1 LKPPNSC
8 PNPLNNKRE
17 KENMEGII
25 SNQQSLYRESSIS
38 LHHSSHTISKLK
50 PKIRVI
56 HLIAPEIIKTDVTNF
71 RDLVQKLTGKPT
83 TNKKRSKSLM
93 NTNPKSKV
101 LQEEEEEE
109 EVSVDK
115 DVKEE
120 EFVKCEDQ
128 WINMEGS
135 SSGGYLSYLEEEEG
149 EIEGFFQPSFMGD
162 LSSLF
167 HVSS

>member
-1 LKPPNSC
+1 
-8 PNPLNNKRE
+8 
-17 KENMEGII
+17 MEEII
-25 SNQQSLYRESSIS
+25 SNQQSRYRESSIS

-50 PKIRVI
+50 PKVRVV

-83 TNKKRSKSLM
+83 TNKKRSKSSG
-93 NTNPKSKV
+93 NTNPKSN
-101 LQEEEEEE
+101 QERG
-109 EVSVDK
+109 VSD
-115 DVKEE
+115 DNVKEE
-120 EFVKCEDQ
+120 QFVKYEDQ

-149 EIEGFFQPSFMGD
+149 EVEGFFQPSFMGD